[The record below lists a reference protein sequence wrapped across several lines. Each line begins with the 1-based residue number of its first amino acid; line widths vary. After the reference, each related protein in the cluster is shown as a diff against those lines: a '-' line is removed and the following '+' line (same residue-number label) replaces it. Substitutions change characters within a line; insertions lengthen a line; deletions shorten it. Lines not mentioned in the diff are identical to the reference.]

1 MTTSI
6 VLPWPLRSGLEA
18 ATRVLFDLGDQ
29 SADFLRPAGEAA
41 LVPPNSVSWRVF
53 KNPLSLFIGGVAAV
67 IMELAEPRV
76 RTGVW
81 EHTTFRSDPIRRL
94 RRTGL
99 AAMVTIYG
107 ARGTAE
113 AMIARVRRMHDKVA
127 GSTPAGKAYRAND
140 PELLNWVQGTAAY
153 GFLHAYHTYVR
164 PLSDLERDRYYAE
177 GTLAASLYGASAAT
191 SEAALEMRFEAMANQ
206 LERSDILFEFLAI
219 MRSAPILPLPLRP
232 LQPLLVRAA
241 IDLTPHWLRK
251 IVGVADGGLN
261 AWDAGVVRQ
270 IGSFADRLVLETN
283 PAVQACRRMRLPANY
298 LYVHVPQIPRQIR
311 NAHHT
316 GRQYL
321 LDGRQKLSAAD
332 EVRHRDW

>member
-1 MTTSI
+1 VNAPI
-6 VLPWPLRSGLEA
+6 VMPWPLRSVLEA
-18 ATRVLFDLGDQ
+18 AALALFDLGDQ
-29 SADFLRPAGEAA
+29 FSADFLRPAGEPA
-41 LVPPNSVSWRVF
+41 LVSPDSVSWRVF
-53 KNPLSLFIGGVAAV
+53 KNPLSLFVGGVTAV

-81 EHTTFRSDPIRRL
+81 DHTTFRGDPIRRL

-113 AMIARVRRMHDKVA
+113 AMIAGVRRMHDRIA

-153 GFLHAYHTYVR
+153 GFLQAYHSYAR
-164 PLSDLERDRYYAE
+164 PLSGFDRDRYYEE

-191 SEAALEMRFEAMANQ
+191 SEAALEMRFEAMARK
-206 LERSDILFEFLAI
+206 LERSDTLFEFLAI

-241 IDLTPHWLRK
+241 IELTPHWLRT
-251 IVGVADGGLN
+251 IVSLTDHGLN
-261 AWDAGVVRQ
+261 PWEAGVVRQ
-270 IGSFADRLVLETN
+270 IGAFADRVVLETN

-298 LYVHVPQIPRQIR
+298 LYVCDD
-311 NAHHT
+311 A
-316 GRQYL
+316 
-321 LDGRQKLSAAD
+321 
-332 EVRHRDW
+332 

>member
-1 MTTSI
+1 MTAPI

-18 ATRVLFDLGDQ
+18 ATRALFDLGDQ
-29 SADFLRPAGEAA
+29 SCADFLRPLGEAA
-41 LVPPNSVSWRVF
+41 LVSPNSVSWRVF
-53 KNPLSLFIGGVAAV
+53 KNPLSLFIGGIAAV

-81 EHTTFRSDPIRRL
+81 EHTTFRIDPIRRL

-107 ARGTAE
+107 ARGMAE

-127 GSTPAGKAYRAND
+127 GSTPAGKAYPATD

-153 GFLHAYHTYVR
+153 GFLQAYHAYVR

-232 LQPLLVRAA
+232 VQPLLIRAA
-241 IDLTPHWLRK
+241 IDLTPHWLRT
-251 IVGVADGGLN
+251 IVGLTDHGLD
-261 AWDAGVVRQ
+261 AWEAGVVRQ
-270 IGSFADRLVLETN
+270 IGALADRLVLETN
-283 PAVQACRRMRLPANY
+283 PAVQACRRMRLSINY
-298 LYVHVPQIPRQIR
+298 LYVHD
-311 NAHHT
+311 NA
-316 GRQYL
+316 
-321 LDGRQKLSAAD
+321 
-332 EVRHRDW
+332 

>member
-1 MTTSI
+1 
-6 VLPWPLRSGLEA
+6 LEA
-18 ATRVLFDLGDQ
+18 ATRALFDLGDQ
-29 SADFLRPAGEAA
+29 SCADFLRPLGEAA
-41 LVPPNSVSWRVF
+41 LVSPDSVSWRVF
-53 KNPLSLFIGGVAAV
+53 KNPLSLFIGGIAAV

-81 EHTTFRSDPIRRL
+81 EHTTFRIDPIRRL

-107 ARGTAE
+107 ARGMAE
-113 AMIARVRRMHDKVA
+113 AMIARVRRMHDRVA
-127 GSTPAGKAYRAND
+127 GSTPAGKAYRATD

-153 GFLHAYHTYVR
+153 GFLQAYHAYVR

-232 LQPLLVRAA
+232 VQPLLIRAA
-241 IDLTPHWLRK
+241 IDLTPYWLRR
-251 IVGVADGGLN
+251 IVGLTDHGLD
-261 AWDAGVVRQ
+261 AWEAGVVRQ
-270 IGSFADRLVLETN
+270 IGALADRIVLETN
-283 PAVQACRRMRLPANY
+283 PAVQACRRMRLSANY
-298 LYVHVPQIPRQIR
+298 LYVHH
-311 NAHHT
+311 NA
-316 GRQYL
+316 L
-321 LDGRQKLSAAD
+321 
-332 EVRHRDW
+332 

>member
-1 MTTSI
+1 VTAPI

-18 ATRVLFDLGDQ
+18 ATRALFDLGDQ
-29 SADFLRPAGEAA
+29 SSADFLRPAGEAA
-41 LVPPNSVSWRVF
+41 LVSPDSVSWRVF

-81 EHTTFRSDPIRRL
+81 EHTTFRIDPIQRL
-94 RRTGL
+94 QRTGL

-113 AMIARVRRMHDKVA
+113 AMIARVRRMHDRVA
-127 GSTPAGKAYRAND
+127 GLTPAGQAYSAND

-153 GFLHAYHTYVR
+153 GFLQAYHAYVR

-177 GTLAASLYGASAAT
+177 GSLAASLYGASAAT
-191 SEAALEMRFEAMANQ
+191 SEAALEIRFEAMANQ
-206 LERSDILFEFLAI
+206 LERSDILFDFLGI

-232 LQPLLVRAA
+232 LQSLLIRAA
-241 IDLTPHWLRK
+241 IDLVPHWLRR
-251 IVGVADGGLN
+251 ILGLTD
-261 AWDAGVVRQ
+261 DALNSFEAEVVLKM
-270 IGSFADRLVLETN
+270 GEFADCFVLETN

-298 LYVHVPQIPRQIR
+298 LYVHR
-311 NAHHT
+311 
-316 GRQYL
+316 
-321 LDGRQKLSAAD
+321 
-332 EVRHRDW
+332 

>member
-1 MTTSI
+1 MNAPI
-6 VLPWPLRSGLEA
+6 VLPWPLRSGLEV
-18 ATRVLFDLGDQ
+18 ATRALFDLGDQ
-29 SADFLRPAGEAA
+29 SSTDFLRPTGEAA
-41 LVPPNSVSWRVF
+41 LVSPDSVSWRVF

-81 EHTTFRSDPIRRL
+81 EHTTFRTDPVRRL

-113 AMIARVRRMHDKVA
+113 AMIAGIRRMHDRIA
-127 GSTPAGKAYRAND
+127 GSTPTGKAYRAND

-153 GFLHAYHTYVR
+153 AFLRAYHAYVR

-191 SEAALEMRFEAMANQ
+191 SEAALETRFEAMANQ

-232 LQPLLVRAA
+232 VQPFLIRAA
-241 IDLTPHWLRK
+241 IDLTPYWLRR
-251 IVGVADGGLN
+251 IVGLTDHGLN
-261 AWDAGVVRQ
+261 ALEAGVVRQ
-270 IGSFADRLVLETN
+270 IGAFADRLVLETN
-283 PAVQACRRMRLPANY
+283 PAVQACRRMRLSANY
-298 LYVHVPQIPRQIR
+298 LYVHD
-311 NAHHT
+311 NA
-316 GRQYL
+316 L
-321 LDGRQKLSAAD
+321 
-332 EVRHRDW
+332 